1 MGNYN
6 QREKNAEEKYEHHF
20 YTIPTL
26 VTCTFLRNLFN
37 GNRSYKGFIGE
48 ISLREL
54 SLELRDDYFT
64 IQESLAI
71 YSPVEMS
78 MDFNFPDGLHQVV
91 LTGIIIW
98 SKRVRK
104 KEKSYLYLG
113 IRLDEPN
120 EKNGL
125 ILNDYLFSGIG
136 DTNLI
141 WNLWDN
147 LSIWA

>member
-1 MGNYN
+1 MGDFNE
-6 QREKNAEEKYEHHF
+6 RETSAAEKYEHYFH
-20 YTIPTL
+20 TVPTL
-26 VTCTFLRNLFN
+26 VTCTFLGNLCK
-37 GNRSYKGFIGE
+37 GNRSYEGFIE
-48 ISLREL
+48 DISLREL

-64 IQESLAI
+64 IEESLAI
-71 YSPVEMS
+71 YSPVEMR
-78 MDFNFPDGLHQVV
+78 MNFNFPDGLHQVV

-113 IRLDEPN
+113 IRLDEHN
-120 EKNGL
+120 EKNGAL
-125 ILNDYLFSGIG
+125 LNDYLSLGIG

-147 LSIWA
+147 LSKWS